1 MDRGYSDC
9 AVWSKYDKWYFLCY
23 VCTLHVYYM
32 QQTADDRLYYHAPLM
47 HAALTLPSLL
57 PLLVHN
63 CSHTYRSLIRLLFI
77 FHLKSCGNIDFME
90 KLIGVHFS
98 VQKRSPA
105 ASAHPALFEI
115 GHFPRG
121 PSNEVWPYL
130 RCHKRCLIPTTRT
143 SHWHLISFTSHHIR
157 RYVICIVYSNL
168 SKPIRWC
175 FFKILQD

>member
-1 MDRGYSDC
+1 
-9 AVWSKYDKWYFLCY
+9 
-23 VCTLHVYYM
+23 M

-47 HAALTLPSLL
+47 HAALTSPSR
-57 PLLVHN
+57 LLVHN

-105 ASAHPALFEI
+105 ASAHQALFEI

-121 PSNEVWPYL
+121 PSNEV
-130 RCHKRCLIPTTRT
+130 
-143 SHWHLISFTSHHIR
+143 
-157 RYVICIVYSNL
+157 
-168 SKPIRWC
+168 
-175 FFKILQD
+175 

>member
-1 MDRGYSDC
+1 
-9 AVWSKYDKWYFLCY
+9 
-23 VCTLHVYYM
+23 M

-105 ASAHPALFEI
+105 ASAHQALFEI

-130 RCHKRCLIPTTRT
+130 QCHKRCLIPTRT
-143 SHWHLISFTSHHIR
+143 SQPAIHCHLISF
-157 RYVICIVYSNL
+157 ICISTIFVYAVNKYQIFWGRFFVSVTSTFKGRTL
-168 SKPIRWC
+168 SLW
-175 FFKILQD
+175 ILNNM